1 MPALC
6 RARYTLIS
14 VGFLG
19 QLANPLV
26 LSLPFSCY
34 SLSLDLAT
42 KACFWDPTGERTF
55 LLSPLLS
62 VWATQEKKNR
72 QEVQRSALSEA
83 PIAFLS

>member
-55 LLSPLLS
+55 LL
-62 VWATQEKKNR
+62 
-72 QEVQRSALSEA
+72 
-83 PIAFLS
+83 